1 MYPRPA
7 AALHSAPHSVSQICA
22 VVPEKQAICVPAK
35 DFHLVRRLAQPLTR
49 SKVPV

>member
-7 AALHSAPHSVSQICA
+7 AALHSAPHSVSICA

-35 DFHLVRRLAQPLTR
+35 DFNLVRRLAQPLTR